1 MPDWIGFFVTAI
13 KIVKLKKIKN
23 TKWLSSRLMFNK
35 MINKIIKFYHF
46 GNEVTRGDDLNSQYE
61 K

>member
-1 MPDWIGFFVTAI
+1 MPDWIGLFVTAI

-35 MINKIIKFYHF
+35 MINKIIEFYNF
-46 GNEVTRGDDLNSQYE
+46 RNEVSRGDNLNSQDE